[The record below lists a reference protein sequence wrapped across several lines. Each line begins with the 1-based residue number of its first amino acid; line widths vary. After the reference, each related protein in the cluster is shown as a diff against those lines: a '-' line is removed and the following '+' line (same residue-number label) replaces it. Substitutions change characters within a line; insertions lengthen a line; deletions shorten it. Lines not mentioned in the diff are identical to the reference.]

1 MRHRTGMI
9 LAAMMTGVLF
19 FPGAWGTFGSCA
31 FPPRQASF
39 PSCRAP
45 AAVEDP
51 GWPPCDADGL
61 AHDRAGI
68 IVRPALVSVTAAR
81 PRAFYP
87 VWPMFLQHR
96 RRCVSTVRW
105 RESLTILAG
114 VVLIAAEGRAS

>member
-9 LAAMMTGVLF
+9 LAAVMTGVLF

-45 AAVEDP
+45 TAVEDP

-61 AHDRAGI
+61 AYGRARSGFGE
-68 IVRPALVSVTAAR
+68 RNGCPASGVL
-81 PRAFYP
+81 P
-87 VWPMFLQHR
+87 VWLMFLQHR
-96 RRCVSTVRW
+96 MRCVSTVRW
-105 RESLTILAG
+105 RASLTILAG